1 MTLFHTVVRSL
12 RALGVPARARH
23 VVVAVSGGA
32 DSMAL
37 LHLLHGLAPALNLRL
52 TVAHLHH
59 GLRGREADADARF
72 VRAEARRLGWP
83 CVVGRVRVE
92 AAARAGGI
100 SREMAGREA
109 RYAFFV
115 RVARRHARGDATVIA
130 TAHTA
135 DDQAETVLLRLARGT
150 GARGLGGI
158 PTERELSGGVRV
170 IRPLLAVA
178 REDLR
183 VFLKQGGATW
193 REDASNTDEA
203 YLRNRVRGEVLPML
217 ARTLNPRI
225 GDALRRTADLLREDE
240 AWMQAMTDAIYA
252 RVRRGDQ
259 TPQALDA
266 AALAGESKAARRRV
280 LQHWLQEA
288 GVPAAVIDM
297 AAVDAV
303 DGLLTRRRGTGRC
316 ELGAGWSVARDYGDL
331 RLERGREKPVAA
343 TRAHRLNVPG
353 ETLLPDWG
361 LRVVTAAGKAIV
373 RERGR
378 VGRLPAIATISW
390 GALKGRALNVRP
402 WRPGDRIAPFG
413 MTGSKKLQDVFV
425 DAKVPPERRAGIPV
439 LCCGD
444 EIVWLPGYRIAR
456 RWTVNNPSARM
467 LEIHVRSL
475 RE

>member
-1 MTLFHTVVRSL
+1 MKLFHTVVRSL

-32 DSMAL
+32 DSWAL
-37 LHLLHGLAPALNLRL
+37 LHLLHRLSPTLKLRL

-59 GLRGREADADARF
+59 GLRGREADADARW

-83 CVVGRVRVE
+83 CVVGRVRVDE
-92 AAARAGGI
+92 LARTGGI
-100 SREMAGREA
+100 SPEMAGREA

-115 RVARRHARGDATVIA
+115 RVARRHARGEATVIA

-158 PTERELSGGVRV
+158 PSERELPGGVRV

-193 REDASNTDEA
+193 REDASNTDDA
-203 YLRNRVRGEVLPML
+203 YLRNRVRGEVLPLL

-225 GDALRRTADLLREDE
+225 GDALRRTADLLREDD
-240 AWMQAMTDAIYA
+240 AWMQAMTSAIYA
-252 RVRRGDQ
+252 RVQRSDV
-259 TPQALDA
+259 TPPALDA
-266 AALAGESKAARRRV
+266 AALAVESKAARRRV
-280 LQHWLQEA
+280 LQQWLQQA
-288 GVPAAVIDM
+288 GVPPADIDV

-303 DGLLTRRRGTGRC
+303 DGLLARRRGTGRRQ
-316 ELGAGWSVARDYGDL
+316 LGGSWSVARDYGTL
-331 RLERGREKPVAA
+331 RLARGHETPATTRRE
-343 TRAHRLNVPG
+343 HRLKVPG

-361 LRVVTAAGKAIV
+361 LRVVTSAGKQIV

-378 VGRLPAIATISW
+378 VGRWPARATVAWS
-390 GALKGRALNVRP
+390 ALRGRALKIRP
-402 WRPGDRIAPFG
+402 WRHGDRIAPFG
-413 MTGSKKLQDVFV
+413 MTGSRKLQDIFV
-425 DAKVPPERRAGIPV
+425 DAKIPAEWRAGIPV

-456 RWTVNNPSARM
+456 HWAVNTPRDRI
-467 LEIHVRSL
+467 LEIQISSL
-475 RE
+475 RR